1 MKKKLLSEAQVRRF
15 MGLAGINPLKEMAY
29 KHDDELDEMR
39 GSAKKDDEMR
49 EMRGSMKNDDEMREM
64 RGSMKKDDEM
74 REEEEKDMDNPAADV
89 EIDEEDLADV
99 KEALDTL
106 QDKLAPL
113 LDQAEGGEE
122 EPADDMDMGDED
134 EEPADDMDMGD
145 DEEEGDEDM
154 DAELQEVMME
164 LSEDEIVNEV
174 ARRVAKRIVEAKR
187 AHKRMN
193 EALGRKR

>member
-15 MGLAGINPLKEMAY
+15 MGLAGINPLNEMATY
-29 KHDDELDEMR
+29 KHDEDHMEEDLM
-39 GSAKKDDEMR
+39 
-49 EMRGSMKNDDEMREM
+49 
-64 RGSMKKDDEM
+64 
-74 REEEEKDMDNPAADV
+74 EEEEMEMDDKEGGAADV

-99 KEALDTL
+99 KSALDTL
-106 QDKLAPL
+106 QDKLSPL

-122 EPADDMDMGDED
+122 MDMDDEEEKPADDMDLGDE
-134 EEPADDMDMGD
+134 EEPADDMEAGAEE
-145 DEEEGDEDM
+145 DEEEDM

-164 LSEDEIVNEV
+164 LSEDEVVNEV

-187 AHKRMN
+187 AHKKMN

>member
-15 MGLAGINPLKEMAY
+15 MGLAGINPLNEMA
-29 KHDDELDEMR
+29 HNMSEEDLEER
-39 GSAKKDDEMR
+39 VSKKDDEEMR
-49 EMRGSMKNDDEMREM
+49 EMRGD
-64 RGSMKKDDEM
+64 MKKDNM
-74 REEEEKDMDNPAADV
+74 REEEEEMDMDKEGGAADV
-89 EIDEEDLADV
+89 EIDEEDIADV
-99 KEALDTL
+99 KSALDTL

-113 LDQAEGGEE
+113 LDQAEGGEAMDDE
-122 EPADDMDMGDED
+122 EPADDMAMDD
-134 EEPADDMDMGD
+134 EEPADDMDMGG
-145 DEEEGDEDM
+145 DEEEEDEDM

-187 AHKRMN
+187 AHKKMN